1 MPKLTRSPTQ
11 QKNDLIVGII
21 KKYGV
26 NHQGKQIAKMAGICP
41 STYYACLKNPDEFR
55 LGQIRAIC
63 KGLQVPAD
71 EMREVLL

>member
-26 NHQGKQIAKMAGICP
+26 NHQGKQIAKMAGI
-41 STYYACLKNPDEFR
+41 STTTYYECLRNPDSFR

-63 KGLQVPAD
+63 KGLRVPAE

>member
-1 MPKLTRSPTQ
+1 MPKIRKSPTQ

-26 NHQGKQIAKMAGICP
+26 NHQNKQIADMAGIGL
-41 STYYACLKNPDEFR
+41 STYYGCLRNPDEFR

-63 KGLQVPAD
+63 KGLKIPEE
-71 EMREVLL
+71 EMSEVLI